1 MAEIDSIVQI
11 QITKESAAVATA
23 SFNIPLIFA
32 THTNF
37 TERTRSYTDMDA
49 IAADFDS
56 ADKVYVIAQ
65 KLFGQS
71 SVGARPVSV
80 VVGRREVN
88 SVTYTPT
95 VANNTPYTLT
105 INGIA
110 YTYTSDASSTAA
122 EITSGLQDLTDA
134 ISGITVTDNTGTLTI
149 APTVA
154 GSDYT
159 VTASANLVG
168 VNAVTETIADALDA
182 ISFENNVW
190 YAVVADTHVQTD
202 VVALSNAV
210 ATRRKIFGTSTQD
223 PAVANTAYSVGAT
236 DVASVLKSSGQGRTY
251 IVYSPTADTEYP
263 EAAWMGAQLA
273 YTPGTNDWDFK
284 RVVGVT
290 VSAITDIQRANLR
303 SKNANMYTTVGGL
316 NIMQDGNMSDGS
328 PNDEIIFIDWLYARL
343 QEQIFF
349 RVANTLKIPFTNSG
363 LVKIENEIRSV
374 LSQAEA
380 NTGIDRGWSVVV
392 PDVADIPETLRAQ
405 RTAGVFQFRARL
417 AGSVRRVI
425 INGFLGV

>member
-1 MAEIDSIVQI
+1 MSELENIVSLT
-11 QITKESAAVATA
+11 ITKESTAVATA

-32 THTNF
+32 SHTNF
-37 TERTRSYTDMDA
+37 TERTRTYTDIDGVGE
-49 IAADFDS
+49 DFSSTDE
-56 ADKVYVIAQ
+56 VYILAQ
-65 KLFGQS
+65 REFGQS
-71 SVGARPVSV
+71 TVGAKPASI

-88 SVTYTPT
+88 SVTYTPA
-95 VANNTPYTLT
+95 VANSTPYTLT
-105 INGIA
+105 INGVA
-110 YTYTSDASSTAA
+110 YTYTSDASATAA
-122 EITSGLQDLTDA
+122 EITAGLEDLTDA

-182 ISFENNVW
+182 IAMENNVW
-190 YAVVADTHVQTD
+190 YAVVADTHTQAD

-210 ATRRKIFGTSTQD
+210 ASRRKILGTSSQD
-223 PAVANTAYSVGAT
+223 AAVANTPYSIGAT
-236 DVASVLKSSGQGRTY
+236 DIGSVLKSSGQGRTY
-251 IVYSPTADTEYP
+251 VIYSENADTEYP

-273 YTPGTNDWDFK
+273 YTPGSNDWDFK

-290 VSAITDIQRANLR
+290 VSKLSDTQRANLR
-303 SKNANMYTTVGGL
+303 SKNVNMYTTVGGV
-316 NIMQDGNMSDGS
+316 NVMQDGNMSDGT
-328 PNDEIIFIDWLYARL
+328 PIDEVIGVDWLYARI
-343 QEQIFF
+343 QEQVYF
-349 RVANTLKIPFTNSG
+349 RIVNSLKVPMTNAG

-380 NTGIDRGWSVVV
+380 NQLIDRGWTVTT
-392 PDVADIPETLRAQ
+392 PDIADIPQNLRAQ

-417 AGSVRRVI
+417 AGSVRKVI
-425 INGFLGV
+425 INGSLFV